1 MNKTEYLKLI
11 EKAFNEGK
19 RKLNDENVNYDQY
32 DFNLMCSQWMTMLED
47 HFHIPFIKEDFEKNV
62 DEDVKN
68 LYTTIASARDFSIY
82 DEKQTDLSI

>member
-1 MNKTEYLKLI
+1 
-11 EKAFNEGK
+11 
-19 RKLNDENVNYDQY
+19 
-32 DFNLMCSQWMTMLED
+32 MCSQWMTMLED